1 MITAIILSGGKGK
14 RMGKG
19 ISKQYIEIDGKPILY
34 YTLKSFIES
43 KYIDKVVLVIPEEE
57 REYCNKHIL
66 EKYSLKIDNVVSGG
80 AERQDSVYNGLL
92 GASDSEYVL
101 IHDGARPFVSDRII
115 KEGIELVKEYK
126 AVAPGVMPKD
136 TIKVKDDEGYSEE
149 TLERSKLV
157 AVQTPQIFDYNLI
170 LSCHKKVKE
179 EKALVTD
186 DTMVVEK
193 YGQKV
198 YLYEGD
204 YTNIKVTTPEDLVL
218 AEYLAKN
225 H

>member
-14 RMGKG
+14 RMGRG
-19 ISKQYIEIDGKPILY
+19 ISKQYIEIDGKPILF

-57 REYCNKHIL
+57 KEYCNKHIL
-66 EKYSLKIDNVVSGG
+66 EKYSLNIDNVVFGG

-101 IHDGARPFVSDRII
+101 IHDGARPFVSDKII
-115 KEGIELVKEYK
+115 KEGLELVKEYK

-136 TIKVKDDEGYSEE
+136 TIKVKDNEGYSEE

-170 LSCHKKVKE
+170 LSCHKKVKA

-193 YGQKV
+193 YGQRV